1 MLFTIFI
8 LFFTFVFS
16 SKFWHLRHGIEEFKN
31 SGCYSQF
38 SVKTRCEN
46 KDGQRSLK
54 ISITTHPLLGG
65 VKAPVCKSLVA
76 VLVDEGL
83 NSALVEQG
91 ELEDEQDYF
100 D

>member
-1 MLFTIFI
+1 MAR
-8 LFFTFVFS
+8 V
-16 SKFWHLRHGIEEFKN
+16 IEEFLHFLTKAV
-31 SGCYSQF
+31 Y
-38 SVKTRCEN
+38 T
-46 KDGQRSLK
+46 
-54 ISITTHPLLGG
+54 LGG

-100 D
+100 DWN